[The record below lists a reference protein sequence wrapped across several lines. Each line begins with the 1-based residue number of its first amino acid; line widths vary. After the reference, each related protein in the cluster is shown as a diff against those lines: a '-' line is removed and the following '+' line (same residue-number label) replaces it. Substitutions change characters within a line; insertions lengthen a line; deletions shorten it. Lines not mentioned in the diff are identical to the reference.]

1 MNKEINLH
9 LNEINYILTSACDKQ
24 ENKLSSD
31 RRGVKFRRSLFFFR
45 LPVGQLLQF
54 QFTFLDNFF
63 SCLQ

>member
-24 ENKLSSD
+24 ENKSSYD

-45 LPVGQLLQF
+45 LLVGQLL
-54 QFTFLDNFF
+54 
-63 SCLQ
+63 